1 MPQPFA
7 SPSHYSTASR
17 NPIEQEIWD
26 FKSQTAMFEV
36 FPSRSKGASA
46 LNDPEF
52 KETWAGNTAAAG
64 MLAEQALQWRS

>member
-17 NPIEQEIWD
+17 NPIVQEIWE
-26 FKSQTAMFEV
+26 SQTAMFEV

-64 MLAEQALQWRS
+64 TLAEQALQWRS